1 MRHENIDPIHPEAG
15 NAAQSK
21 YVRDLRSKSW
31 TKAEPSCETRFKMA
45 RLSKTVRP
53 RWLLRTKL
61 SVVSALLLLV
71 LSQTFS
77 IWNLY
82 ETQMRMIGVVLG
94 DEQTNLSSDMSSF
107 SKQISKLGI
116 MDDRWISA
124 AARTI
129 FQSSYSNNAV
139 LYYDGEVLANSTS
152 YEFDLEAGTPLG
164 EKYQK
169 YVLISAYSSNDS
181 VAYLAGINGSILLI
195 TYIEESSYGSGNG
208 FALLH
213 YRDVTVIFRES
224 RLLFLH
230 GIIISLALALILG
243 LTLTLIIRRL
253 FVPLYQLK
261 NAANVIADGQYE
273 ERVPLKRRTGKK
285 EDEVTEIALAF
296 NRMAENVDEHIRTL
310 DEMNERQR
318 MLLGA
323 LSHELRTPMT
333 SIQGYAELLQRVSLS
348 PERQASALNYIEQE
362 SRRLSRLSVKML
374 QLLELVPIRVTNRGR
389 VSLYLSDESKI
400 ESKEISVAALF
411 SKAKDIVQKR
421 LKEKEISLQFMIQ
434 EELNQND
441 AEQLEQSECQPL
453 QKNSDLTITGDEDL
467 LLSLLTNLI
476 DNARK
481 ASPQGSMI
489 TLFASTEGLF
499 VQDEG
504 CGIAPEEQKK
514 ILEPFY
520 MVDKARTR
528 QEGGAGLGLAL
539 CAQIARLHGGRI
551 VIEST
556 PGKGSRI
563 GVRWN
568 VFQTK

>member
-1 MRHENIDPIHPEAG
+1 M
-15 NAAQSK
+15 
-21 YVRDLRSKSW
+21 
-31 TKAEPSCETRFKMA
+31 
-45 RLSKTVRP
+45 
-53 RWLLRTKL
+53 RTKI

-71 LSQTFS
+71 LSQIFS

-94 DEQTNLSSDMSSF
+94 DEQTSLSSDISSF

-116 MDDRWISA
+116 TDDRWIPA
-124 AARTI
+124 AARSI
-129 FQSSYSNNAV
+129 FQGSYSNNAV

-169 YVLISAYSSNDS
+169 YMLSDAYSSNDS

-224 RLLFLH
+224 RLLFLR

-243 LTLTLIIRRL
+243 LALTLIIRRL
-253 FVPLYQLK
+253 FAPLYQLK
-261 NAANVIADGQYE
+261 DTANVIADGQYE
-273 ERVPLKRRTGKK
+273 ERVPLKRRVGKK
-285 EDEVTEIALAF
+285 EDEVTEIAWAF

-310 DEMNERQR
+310 DEMNEKQR

-323 LSHELRTPMT
+323 LSHELKTPMT

-374 QLLELVPIRVTNRGR
+374 QLLEL
-389 VSLYLSDESKI
+389 SDESDI
-400 ESKEISVAALF
+400 ESKDISVETLF

-421 LKEKEISLQFMIQ
+421 LEEKKISLQLIV
-434 EELNQND
+434 D
-441 AEQLEQSECQPL
+441 
-453 QKNSDLTITGDEDL
+453 SDLTVTGDEDL

-481 ASPQGSMI
+481 ASPQGSTI
-489 TLFASTEGLF
+489 TLSAYSEGLY

-551 VIEST
+551 EIESI

-563 GVRWN
+563 GVKWN
-568 VFQTK
+568 VF

>member
-1 MRHENIDPIHPEAG
+1 M
-15 NAAQSK
+15 
-21 YVRDLRSKSW
+21 
-31 TKAEPSCETRFKMA
+31 
-45 RLSKTVRP
+45 
-53 RWLLRTKL
+53 RTKI
-61 SVVSALLLLV
+61 SVVSALLLLM
-71 LSQTFS
+71 LSQIFS

-94 DEQTNLSSDMSSF
+94 DEQTGLSSDMSSF

-116 MDDRWISA
+116 TDERWIPA
-124 AARTI
+124 AARSV
-129 FQSSYSNNAV
+129 FLSSYSTDAV
-139 LYYDGEVLANSTS
+139 LYYDGEVLVNSTS
-152 YEFDLEAGTPLG
+152 YEFDLEAGTPLD

-169 YVLISAYSSNDS
+169 YALISAYSSNDNIA
-181 VAYLAGINGSILLI
+181 AYLAKINGSILLI
-195 TYIEESSYGSGNG
+195 TYIEEPSYGSENG

-224 RLLFLH
+224 RLLFLR

-243 LTLTLIIRRL
+243 LALMLIIRRL

-261 NAANVIADGQYE
+261 DTANVIADGQYE
-273 ERVPLKRRTGKK
+273 ERVPLKRRIGKK

-310 DEMNERQR
+310 DEMNEKQR

-323 LSHELRTPMT
+323 LSHELKTPMT
-333 SIQGYAELLQRVSLS
+333 SIQGYAELLQRVQLS

-374 QLLELVPIRVTNRGR
+374 QLLEL
-389 VSLYLSDESKI
+389 SDESDI
-400 ESKEISVAALF
+400 ESKDISVETLF

-421 LKEKEISLQFMIQ
+421 LEEKEISLQLIV
-434 EELNQND
+434 D
-441 AEQLEQSECQPL
+441 
-453 QKNSDLTITGDEDL
+453 SDLTVTGDEDL

-481 ASPQGSMI
+481 ASPQGSTI
-489 TLFASTEGLF
+489 TLSAYSEGLY

-551 VIEST
+551 EIESI

-563 GVRWN
+563 GVKWN

>member
-1 MRHENIDPIHPEAG
+1 MRHENTDSIHSVAG
-15 NAAQSK
+15 KLTSFK
-21 YVRDLRSKSW
+21 TIRS
-31 TKAEPSCETRFKMA
+31 
-45 RLSKTVRP
+45 

-71 LSQTFS
+71 LSQIFS

-107 SKQISKLGI
+107 LKQLSKLSI
-116 MDDRWISA
+116 TDDRWIPA
-124 AARTI
+124 AARSV
-129 FQSSYSNNAV
+129 FQGSYSNNAV

-152 YEFDLEAGTPLG
+152 YDFDLEAGTPLD

-169 YVLISAYSSNDS
+169 YALISAYSSNDS
-181 VAYLAGINGSILLI
+181 IAYLAGINGSILLI
-195 TYIEESSYGSGNG
+195 TYMEETSYGPGNG

-213 YRDVTVIFRES
+213 YRDITTIFRES
-224 RLLFLH
+224 RLLFLR
-230 GIIISLALALILG
+230 GIVISLALALILG
-243 LTLTLIIRRL
+243 LALALIIRRL

-261 NAANVIADGQYE
+261 DAANVIAEGQYE
-273 ERVPLKRRTGKK
+273 ERVPLKRRAGKK
-285 EDEVTEIALAF
+285 EDEVSEIALAF

-310 DEMNERQR
+310 DEMNEKQR

-323 LSHELRTPMT
+323 LSHELKTPMT

-348 PERQASALNYIEQE
+348 PERQVSALNYIEQE

-374 QLLELVPIRVTNRGR
+374 QLLD
-389 VSLYLSDESKI
+389 LSDESDI
-400 ESKEISVAALF
+400 ESKDISVESLF
-411 SKAKDIVQKR
+411 LKAKDIVQKR
-421 LKEKEISLQFMIQ
+421 LEEKEISLEFRIQ
-434 EELNQND
+434 DESDQNH
-441 AEQLEQSECQPL
+441 AEQLDRSKSQL
-453 QKNSDLTITGDEDL
+453 KQKNSDLTVTGDEDL

-476 DNARK
+476 DNAGK
-481 ASPQGSMI
+481 ASPQGSTI
-489 TLFASTEGLF
+489 TLIASPEGLY

-528 QEGGAGLGLAL
+528 REGGAGLGLAL

-551 VIEST
+551 EIEST

-568 VFQTK
+568 VSLKNSAENYGRDAEVAQKGTAYAI

>member
-1 MRHENIDPIHPEAG
+1 M
-15 NAAQSK
+15 
-21 YVRDLRSKSW
+21 
-31 TKAEPSCETRFKMA
+31 
-45 RLSKTVRP
+45 
-53 RWLLRTKL
+53 RTKI
-61 SVVSALLLLV
+61 SVVSALLLLM
-71 LSQTFS
+71 LSQIFS

-94 DEQTNLSSDMSSF
+94 DEQTGLSSDMSSF

-116 MDDRWISA
+116 TDERWIPA
-124 AARTI
+124 AARTV

-169 YVLISAYSSNDS
+169 YMLSDAYSSNDS
-181 VAYLAGINGSILLI
+181 VAYLAGINGRILLI
-195 TYIEESSYGSGNG
+195 TYIEESSYGPGNG

-224 RLLFLH
+224 RLLFLR

-243 LTLTLIIRRL
+243 LALTLIIRRL

-261 NAANVIADGQYE
+261 DTANVIADGQYE
-273 ERVPLKRRTGKK
+273 ERVPLKRRAGKK
-285 EDEVTEIALAF
+285 EDEVTEIARAF

-310 DEMNERQR
+310 DEMNEKQR
-318 MLLGA
+318 ILLGA
-323 LSHELRTPMT
+323 LSHELKTPMT
-333 SIQGYAELLQRVSLS
+333 SIQGYAELLQRVQLS
-348 PERQASALNYIEQE
+348 PERQASALSYIEQE

-389 VSLYLSDESKI
+389 RPSHQAELDSAWRGSLYLSDESDI
-400 ESKEISVAALF
+400 ESKDISVETLF

-421 LKEKEISLQFMIQ
+421 LEEKEISLQLIV
-434 EELNQND
+434 D
-441 AEQLEQSECQPL
+441 
-453 QKNSDLTITGDEDL
+453 SDLIVTGDEDL

-481 ASPQGSMI
+481 ASPPGSTI
-489 TLFASTEGLF
+489 TLIAYSEGLY

-551 VIEST
+551 EIESI

>member
-1 MRHENIDPIHPEAG
+1 M
-15 NAAQSK
+15 
-21 YVRDLRSKSW
+21 
-31 TKAEPSCETRFKMA
+31 
-45 RLSKTVRP
+45 
-53 RWLLRTKL
+53 RTKI
-61 SVVSALLLLV
+61 SVVSALLLLM
-71 LSQTFS
+71 LSQIFS

-94 DEQTNLSSDMSSF
+94 DEQTGLSSDMSSF

-116 MDDRWISA
+116 TDERWIPA
-124 AARTI
+124 AARTV

-152 YEFDLEAGTPLG
+152 YEFDLEAGTPLD

-169 YVLISAYSSNDS
+169 YALISAYSSNDNIA
-181 VAYLAGINGSILLI
+181 AYLAKINGSILLI

-208 FALLH
+208 FAFLH

-243 LTLTLIIRRL
+243 LALTLIIRRL

-261 NAANVIADGQYE
+261 DTANVIADGQYE

-285 EDEVTEIALAF
+285 EDEVTEIAWAF

-310 DEMNERQR
+310 NEMNEKQR

-323 LSHELRTPMT
+323 LSHELKTPMT

-389 VSLYLSDESKI
+389 RPSHQAELDSAWRGSLYLSDESDI
-400 ESKEISVAALF
+400 ESKDISVETLF

-421 LKEKEISLQFMIQ
+421 LEEKEISLQ
-434 EELNQND
+434 LVVD
-441 AEQLEQSECQPL
+441 
-453 QKNSDLTITGDEDL
+453 SDLTVTGDEDL

-481 ASPQGSMI
+481 ASPQGSTI
-489 TLFASTEGLF
+489 TLSAYSEGLY

-539 CAQIARLHGGRI
+539 CAQIARLHGGRME
-551 VIEST
+551 VQSV
-556 PGKGSRI
+556 PGEGSRI

>member
-1 MRHENIDPIHPEAG
+1 MRHENTDPIHPEAG
-15 NAAQSK
+15 NAAQS
-21 YVRDLRSKSW
+21 RSI
-31 TKAEPSCETRFKMA
+31 
-45 RLSKTVRP
+45 RP
-53 RWLLRTKL
+53 RWLLRTKI

-71 LSQTFS
+71 LSQIFS
-77 IWNLY
+77 AWNLC

-94 DEQTNLSSDMSSF
+94 DEQTSLSSDISSF
-107 SKQISKLGI
+107 LKQISKLGI
-116 MDDRWISA
+116 TDDRWIPA
-124 AARTI
+124 AARSV
-129 FQSSYSNNAV
+129 FQGSYSNNAV

-169 YVLISAYSSNDS
+169 YALISAYSSNDS
-181 VAYLAGINGSILLI
+181 VAYLARINGSILLI

-224 RLLFLH
+224 RFLFLR
-230 GIIISLALALILG
+230 GIVISLVLALILG
-243 LTLTLIIRRL
+243 LALTLIIRRL

-261 NAANVIADGQYE
+261 DAANVIADGQYE
-273 ERVPLKRRTGKK
+273 ERVPLKRETGKK

-310 DEMNERQR
+310 DEMNEKQR

-323 LSHELRTPMT
+323 LSHELKTPMT
-333 SIQGYAELLQRVSLS
+333 SIQGYAELLQRVWLS

-374 QLLELVPIRVTNRGR
+374 QLLD
-389 VSLYLSDESKI
+389 LSDESEI
-400 ESKEISVAALF
+400 ESKDIFVETLF
-411 SKAKDIVQKR
+411 SKAKNIVQKR
-421 LKEKEISLQFMIQ
+421 LEEKEISLQFLIQ
-434 EELNQND
+434 DEPNQNY
-441 AEQLEQSECQPL
+441 AEQFDRSESLPL
-453 QKNSDLTITGDEDL
+453 QKDSDLTVTGDEDL

-481 ASPQGSMI
+481 ASPLGSTI

-520 MVDKARTR
+520 MADKARTR

-539 CAQIARLHGGRI
+539 CVQIARLHGGRI
-551 VIEST
+551 EVESA

>member
-1 MRHENIDPIHPEAG
+1 M
-15 NAAQSK
+15 
-21 YVRDLRSKSW
+21 
-31 TKAEPSCETRFKMA
+31 
-45 RLSKTVRP
+45 
-53 RWLLRTKL
+53 RTKI
-61 SVVSALLLLV
+61 SVVSALLLLM
-71 LSQTFS
+71 LSQIFS

-82 ETQMRMIGVVLG
+82 ETQMRMISVVLG
-94 DEQTNLSSDMSSF
+94 DEQTSLSSDISSF

-116 MDDRWISA
+116 TDEQWIPA
-124 AARTI
+124 AARTV

-169 YVLISAYSSNDS
+169 YVLISAYSLSDS

-224 RLLFLH
+224 RLLFLR

-243 LTLTLIIRRL
+243 LALTLIIRRL

-261 NAANVIADGQYE
+261 DTANVIADGQYE
-273 ERVPLKRRTGKK
+273 ERVPLKRRAGKK
-285 EDEVTEIALAF
+285 EDEVTEIARAF
-296 NRMAENVDEHIRTL
+296 NCMAENVDEHIRTL
-310 DEMNERQR
+310 DEMNEKQR

-323 LSHELRTPMT
+323 LSHELKTPMT

-348 PERQASALNYIEQE
+348 TERQASALNYIEQE

-374 QLLELVPIRVTNRGR
+374 QLLEL
-389 VSLYLSDESKI
+389 SDESDI
-400 ESKEISVAALF
+400 ESKDISVETLF
-411 SKAKDIVQKR
+411 SKAKDIVRKR
-421 LKEKEISLQFMIQ
+421 LEEKEISLQLIV
-434 EELNQND
+434 D
-441 AEQLEQSECQPL
+441 
-453 QKNSDLTITGDEDL
+453 SDLTVTGDEDL

-481 ASPQGSMI
+481 ASAPGSTI
-489 TLFASTEGLF
+489 TLIAYSEGLY

-551 VIEST
+551 EIESI